1 MIARHDRQR
10 GFTLIELGV
19 VVAIIGVL
27 AALLVSVSG
36 RTYGANATSMSTELA
51 TTLNYAR
58 TRALSTRKI
67 HLVAIHFEMGTPEI
81 NVWQAATSGMAMSNF
96 VPGTAAFVQRLRIPK
111 GVSLFG
117 AEVTARPAGQTPAQS
132 TARYDI
138 YFLPDGS
145 ATASTI
151 YVTDTSQTRNH
162 RVLVY
167 HATGSSYARQAW

>member
-1 MIARHDRQR
+1 MIARRNRQR
-10 GFTLIELGV
+10 GFTLIELAV
-19 VVAIIGVL
+19 VVAIIGVI

-67 HLVAIHFEMGTPEI
+67 HLVSFRFDLTPPEV
-81 NVWQAATSGMAMSNF
+81 NVWAASTSGMAMANF
-96 VPGTAAFVQRLRIPK
+96 VPSTAQFVQRLRVPS
-111 GVSLFG
+111 GVTLFG
-117 AEVTARPAGQTPAQS
+117 AEATAKSAGQTPTQS
-132 TARYDI
+132 TAAYEI

-151 YVTDTSQTRNH
+151 YVTDTSNSRNH

>member
-1 MIARHDRQR
+1 MTGRDRHR

-19 VVAIIGVL
+19 VIAIIGVI
-27 AALLVSVSG
+27 AALLISVSG
-36 RTYGANATSMSTELA
+36 RTYGANATNMSNELA

-58 TRALSTRKI
+58 TRALATRKI
-67 HLVAIHFEMGTPEI
+67 HLVSIEFDLDPPQV
-81 NVWQAATSGMAMSNF
+81 NVWSAAQSGMAMSNF
-96 VPGTAAFVQRLRIPK
+96 VPATAAFVQRLRIPK
-111 GVSLFG
+111 GVTLYG
-117 AEVTARPAGQTPAQS
+117 AEATAKPAGQTPSQS
-132 TARYDI
+132 TAPYEI

-151 YVTDTSQTRNH
+151 YVTDSSQARNH